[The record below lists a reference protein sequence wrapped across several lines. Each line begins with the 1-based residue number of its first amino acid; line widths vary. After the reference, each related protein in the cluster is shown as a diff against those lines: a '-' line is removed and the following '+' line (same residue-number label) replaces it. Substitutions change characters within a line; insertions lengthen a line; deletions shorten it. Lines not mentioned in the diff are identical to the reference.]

1 MSKNLLDSG
10 PERHYNPETAQ
21 FWAGLNSHSLQ
32 LQKCLACN
40 KFQHYPRSICSYC
53 WGINLI
59 FENISGIG
67 VVETFTDVFVN
78 PHSRFKSM
86 IPYRVLVVRLA
97 EGPTLISH
105 QFEGCTLQIGD
116 KVTATFS
123 DDGRG
128 NLLLFRPS

>member
-1 MSKNLLDSG
+1 
-10 PERHYNPETAQ
+10 
-21 FWAGLNSHSLQ
+21 
-32 LQKCLACN
+32 
-40 KFQHYPRSICSYC
+40 
-53 WGINLI
+53 
-59 FENISGIG
+59 
-67 VVETFTDVFVN
+67 
-78 PHSRFKSM
+78 M